1 MMNRKDAY
9 QWGRDAEQIA
19 VEYLEREGYVV
30 RERNW
35 RQGASHK
42 EIDIIAQKATTMV
55 FVEVKARRSDDI
67 DPVDAVDKKKIN
79 FLCRGADS
87 YLRSQPHDFD
97 FRFDIIAIT
106 GNIDDYTLTH
116 LEDAFMPPL
125 TTR

>member
-1 MMNRKDAY
+1 MINREEAY
-9 QWGRDAEQIA
+9 QWGKDAEQIA
-19 VEYLEREGYVV
+19 TEYLERNGYVV
-30 RERNW
+30 RERNY

-42 EIDIIAQKATTMV
+42 EIDIIAQLGATMV
-55 FVEVKARRSDDI
+55 FVEVKARTSDDT
-67 DPVDAVDKKKIN
+67 DPADAVDKKKIN
-79 FLCRGADS
+79 FLCRAADA

-106 GNIDDYTLTH
+106 GTKEDYTLTH